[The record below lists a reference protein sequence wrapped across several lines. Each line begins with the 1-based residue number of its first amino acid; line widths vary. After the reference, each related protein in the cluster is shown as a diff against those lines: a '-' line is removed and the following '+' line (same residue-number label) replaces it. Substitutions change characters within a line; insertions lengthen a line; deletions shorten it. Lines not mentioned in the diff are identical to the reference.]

1 MIETAGLRP
10 AREDKM
16 SKILIVE
23 DDPDSREILGE
34 RLRAYGFD
42 VEEAVNGWE
51 AVEKLKKYKADLIIM
66 DIMMPKLDGYTACK
80 IIRDDSKTAKVPIIF
95 LTAKELIGE
104 IEKAFVCG
112 ADDYVIKSVT
122 WERLLPKIKKFLP

>member
-1 MIETAGLRP
+1 
-10 AREDKM
+10 M

-23 DDPDSREILGE
+23 DDPDAREILCE
-34 RLRAYGFD
+34 RLKSYGFE
-42 VEEAVNGWE
+42 VEEAENGW
-51 AVEKLKKYKADLIIM
+51 AGIEKLKKYKADLIIM

-80 IIRDDSKTAKVPIIF
+80 IIREDSKTSKVPIIF

-104 IEKAFVCG
+104 IEKAFACG
-112 ADDYVIKSVT
+112 ADDYVIKPVT